1 MKILVTGGAG
11 YIGSITTK
19 LLLQD
24 NQEVIIL
31 DNLSRGHK
39 AAVPKGAIFIQSD
52 LANISFLNK
61 IFIEHRIE
69 YVIHFAATSLVEE
82 SVKNPNLY
90 FFNNVVN
97 GVNLLKTMI
106 EHNVLKIIFSS
117 SAAVYGRPDTV
128 PIPETAQINP
138 LNPYGRTKQTFENLL
153 EEYDKAYGL
162 KYISLR
168 YFNVAGAYEELGED
182 HRPETHLIP
191 LILKTALG
199 KQDNFKIFGNDYN
212 TRDGTCIRDY
222 IHVYD
227 VAIAHLLAKATLNQA
242 SKIYNLG
249 SENGAT
255 VQEVF
260 KTACE
265 VTGTQLSTKV
275 TGRRAGDP
283 PVLIASSQKIKKEL
297 GWQPQRT
304 NLKTIIQDAWNWY
317 QDHPQGYPE

>member
-1 MKILVTGGAG
+1 MKVLVTGGAG

-19 LLLQD
+19 LLLSN

-39 AAVPKGAIFIQSD
+39 AAIPKGAIFMQGD
-52 LANISFLNK
+52 LGDTAILNK
-61 IFIEHRIE
+61 LFIEHCIE
-69 YVIHFAATSLVEE
+69 CVVHFAAASLVEE
-82 SVKNPNLY
+82 SVKNPDLY

-97 GVNLLKTMI
+97 GVNLLKAMV

-117 SAAVYGRPDTV
+117 SAAVYGNPDVV

-138 LNPYGRTKQTFENLL
+138 INPYGQTKRTFENLL
-153 EEYDKAYGL
+153 EEYDAAYGL

-168 YFNVAGAYEELGED
+168 YFNIAGAYEELGED

-191 LILKTALG
+191 LILKAAIG
-199 KQDNFKIFGNDYN
+199 KQKNFEIFGDDYD

-227 VAIAHLLAKATLNQA
+227 VAIAHLLAMKILGEK
-242 SKIYNLG
+242 SKVYNLG

-255 VQEVF
+255 NKEVF

-265 VTGTQLSTKV
+265 VIGKTINCEIV
-275 TGRRAGDP
+275 HRRPGDP
-283 PVLIASSQKIKKEL
+283 PILIASSQKIKKEL
-297 GWQPQRT
+297 GWQPQKT
-304 NLKTIIQDAWNWY
+304 NLKTIIQDAWNWHQAY
-317 QDHPQGYPE
+317 PKGYPE